1 MPNTYTWS
9 RLEPLVKDEDDLNNV
24 VVKLVCGMTGTDG
37 EYSAYTDTMHTL
49 TAPDPSAFIPF
60 SDLTQEW
67 AIEIADAVA
76 EADGFKDT
84 LDAQIAAAKVR
95 PSPKPFSWQQP
106 EAAEFPPDD
115 PVRAT

>member
-1 MPNTYTWS
+1 MANEYKWT
-9 RLEPLVKDEDDLNNV
+9 RLESLVKDEDDLSNV
-24 VVKLVCGMTGTDG
+24 VVKLVCGMTGTTEDG
-37 EYSAYTDTMHTL
+37 EYSAYTDTMHSL

-60 SDLTQEW
+60 EDLTQEW

-76 EADGFKDT
+76 EEDGFKDT

-106 EAAEFPPDD
+106 APEPSE
-115 PVRAT
+115 